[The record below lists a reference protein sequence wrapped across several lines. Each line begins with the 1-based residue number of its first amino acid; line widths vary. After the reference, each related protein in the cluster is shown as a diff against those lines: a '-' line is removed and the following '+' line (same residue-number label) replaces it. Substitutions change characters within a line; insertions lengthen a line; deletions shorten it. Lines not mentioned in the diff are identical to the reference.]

1 MIHAEELFA
10 SIELSPIATIVTNPR
25 IADNP
30 IVAANAAF
38 CTLTGYARDEVLGR
52 NCRFLGGT
60 DSEAAERAALRLA
73 VAALRPVLVE
83 LTNYRRDGSPF
94 RNAVM
99 VAPMLDEAGGAA
111 WFIGSQMDVSGRQA
125 PRQAEAARRV
135 DQLTPRQR
143 QVLTHMVAGYRN
155 KQIAGLLGIG
165 EKTVKMHR
173 KGLIANL
180 GVATTADAI
189 RIAVEAGVSRPA
201 VS

>member
-52 NCRFLGGT
+52 NCRFLGGADT
-60 DSEAAERAALRLA
+60 EAAERAALKSA

-99 VAPMLDEAGGAA
+99 VAPMLDEAGDAA
-111 WFIGSQMDVSGRQA
+111 WFIGSQMDVSGRQT
-125 PRQAEAARRV
+125 PRQVEAARLV
-135 DQLTPRQR
+135 DGLTPRQR

-189 RIAVEAGVSRPA
+189 RIAVEAGISRPA
-201 VS
+201 LS